1 MIVVKKSLGQR
12 INTISHKTNIPK
24 ITVERVIKEY
34 LESLK
39 ASIEA
44 GEDIVLDGVVSMK
57 SYVDEETEEIII
69 RSRASAALKGKINK
83 KAFKL
88 EE

>member
-12 INTISHKTNIPK
+12 INTISNKTNIPK

-83 KAFKL
+83 KAFK